1 MEALRTQVDSLNWEV
16 QRLDVENRKLR
27 ERDPAAEERVDREAE
42 LESAKADLVEMATRI
57 KTLEQ
62 QLSEHTEAVAEAG
75 RRAAAAELRAELTN
89 RGDDDER
96 AETSRQTA
104 IAKLKDDLRTA
115 N

>member
-1 MEALRTQVDSLNWEV
+1 MDSLNWEV

-27 ERDPAAEERVDREAE
+27 QRDPAAEERVDREAE
-42 LESAKADLVEMATRI
+42 LESAKAYLMEMATRI

-75 RRAAAAELRAELTN
+75 RRAELRAELTN

-104 IAKLKDDLRTA
+104 IAKLKDDLKTA